1 MNSNNDSDFERIL
14 DESFNHSYNNNIN
27 IPISTSEAN
36 NVNDI
41 FVGNEVKT
49 ECIICYEENI
59 ACIKCFKCTA
69 VYCKICL
76 TKIASESNK
85 CICASEIRANYS
97 KLKKY
102 NQDLIKKSREI
113 KAKRER
119 EIQNHNNRNNAITT
133 ATSSIDTN
141 NTNTNNTNTN
151 NSNTNTYTRN
161 IRNILSN
168 TTNTT
173 NTTSNASTT
182 DHNLALKLAFLKDLG
197 DNKIYNIDFKS
208 FCNKH
213 GSSNNTPN
221 FDYLWDYNNKTLT
234 FYAVPNTTNELKNI
248 VFNYNTLN
256 AENQG
261 EIYVWILN
269 LLILPYNEFKT
280 KWNKIATIMPQI
292 TDINKTI
299 MIRNIV
305 DICRN

>member
-1 MNSNNDSDFERIL
+1 MNNSDSDFERIL
-14 DESFNHSYNNNIN
+14 LESFNHSYNNNV
-27 IPISTSEAN
+27 PISTSEAN

-85 CICASEIRANYS
+85 CICAIEIKINYS

-102 NQDLIKKSREI
+102 NQELIKKSREKGVI
-113 KAKRER
+113 EL
-119 EIQNHNNRNNAITT
+119 QNHNNRNNAITT
-133 ATSSIDTN
+133 SSTSLYTSRN
-141 NTNTNNTNTN
+141 N
-151 NSNTNTYTRN
+151 NSNTNTNTS
-161 IRNILSN
+161 SN
-168 TTNTT
+168 THINVSNNSNTD
-173 NTTSNASTT
+173 N
-182 DHNLALKLAFLKDLG
+182 NLTLKLAFLKDLG

-208 FCNKH
+208 FCNKN
-213 GSSNNTPN
+213 GNSNKPN

-234 FYAVPNTTNELKNI
+234 FYTIPNTNNEIKNI

-261 EIYVWILN
+261 EIYVWLLN
-269 LLILPYNEFKT
+269 LLNLPFNEFKT
-280 KWNKIATIMPQI
+280 NWNKIADIILQI
-292 TDINKTI
+292 TDNNKTI

>member
-1 MNSNNDSDFERIL
+1 MGDNDSDFERIL
-14 DESFNHSYNNNIN
+14 AESFNHSYNNNIN

-85 CICASEIRANYS
+85 CICASEIKANYS

-113 KAKRER
+113 KEKRER
-119 EIQNHNNRNNAITT
+119 EIQNHNNRHNSITL
-133 ATSSIDTN
+133 ATTN
-141 NTNTNNTNTN
+141 I
-151 NSNTNTYTRN
+151 NTNTYINN
-161 IRNILSN
+161 IRNILNNGTNANSNANANANANARNSNKGSN
-168 TTNTT
+168 TD
-173 NTTSNASTT
+173 SNLT
-182 DHNLALKLAFLKDLG
+182 LKLAFLKDLG

-208 FCNKH
+208 FCNQN
-213 GSSNNTPN
+213 GGRNNNTPN

-234 FYAVPNTTNELKNI
+234 FYSVPNTNNDLKNI
-248 VFNYNTLN
+248 VFNYNTLD

-261 EIYVWILN
+261 EIYVWILQ
-269 LLILPYNEFKT
+269 LLKLPFNEFK
-280 KWNKIATIMPQI
+280 KIGIKLLTLCL
-292 TDINKTI
+292 K
-299 MIRNIV
+299 
-305 DICRN
+305 

>member
-1 MNSNNDSDFERIL
+1 MNDNSDNDFERIL
-14 DESFNHSYNNNIN
+14 AESFNHSYNNNIT

-76 TKIASESNK
+76 TKIASDSNK
-85 CICASEIRANYS
+85 CICAIEIKANYS

-102 NQDLIKKSREI
+102 NQDLIKKSRDI
-113 KAKRER
+113 KLKRER
-119 EIQNHNNRNNAITT
+119 ELQNQNNRNNTITT
-133 ATSSIDTN
+133 STNRN
-141 NTNTNNTNTN
+141 NTNTNTNTNTN
-151 NSNTNTYTRN
+151 YSSNTNTNYS
-161 IRNILSN
+161 SN
-168 TTNTT
+168 TNTNYSSNTNT
-173 NTTSNASTT
+173 NTHINVSNNSNT
-182 DHNLALKLAFLKDLG
+182 DSNLTLKLAFLKDLG

-208 FCNKH
+208 FCNKT
-213 GSSNNTPN
+213 GSNTPN
-221 FDYLWDYNNKTLT
+221 FDYFWDYTTKTLT
-234 FYAVPNTTNELKNI
+234 FYTIPNNNEFKNI

-269 LLILPYNEFKT
+269 ILNLSFNDFKK
-280 KWNKIATIMPQI
+280 KWNKVADIIPQI
-292 TDINKTI
+292 TDNNKII

>member
-1 MNSNNDSDFERIL
+1 MSDNDSDFERIL
-14 DESFNHSYNNNIN
+14 AESFNHSYNNNIN

-85 CICASEIRANYS
+85 CICACDIKANYS

-113 KAKRER
+113 KEKRER
-119 EIQNHNNRNNAITT
+119 EIENHNNRNNAITT
-133 ATSSIDTN
+133 SAYDSTTIN
-141 NTNTNNTNTN
+141 NNNNNNNRN
-151 NSNTNTYTRN
+151 NSNTM
-161 IRNILSN
+161 
-168 TTNTT
+168 TTNTMTT
-173 NTTSNASTT
+173 NNNRNNNRNNNMNSNT
-182 DHNLALKLAFLKDLG
+182 DNNLTLKLAFLKDLA

-208 FCNKH
+208 FCNKNN
-213 GSSNNTPN
+213 GNSNTTPN
-221 FDYLWDYNNKTLT
+221 FDYFWDYNNKTLT
-234 FYAVPNTTNELKNI
+234 FYSVPNTNNDLKNI

-261 EIYVWILN
+261 EIYVWILHLLN
-269 LLILPYNEFKT
+269 LPFSEFKT
-280 KWNKIATIMPQI
+280 NWNKIANIMPQI
-292 TDINKTI
+292 TDNNKLI

>member
-1 MNSNNDSDFERIL
+1 MNNDTDFERIL
-14 DESFNHSYNNNIN
+14 AESFNHSYNNTIN

-59 ACIKCFKCTA
+59 ACIKCFTCTA

-85 CICASEIRANYS
+85 CICSIEIKSNYS

-102 NQDLIKKSREI
+102 NQDLIKKSRDI
-113 KAKRER
+113 KEKRER
-119 EIQNHNNRNNAITT
+119 EIQNQNNRNNTITT
-133 ATSSIDTN
+133 NN
-141 NTNTNNTNTN
+141 NTNNNQNYNNNNQNYNNNNQNYNNNNQNYNNNNKNNNTD
-151 NSNTNTYTRN
+151 SNLT
-161 IRNILSN
+161 
-168 TTNTT
+168 
-173 NTTSNASTT
+173 
-182 DHNLALKLAFLKDLG
+182 LKLAFLKDLG

-208 FCNKH
+208 FTNKN
-213 GSSNNTPN
+213 GSNTPN
-221 FDYLWDYNNKTLT
+221 FDYFWDYNNKTLT
-234 FYAVPNTTNELKNI
+234 FYAVPNTNNELKNI

-261 EIYVWILN
+261 EIYVWILH
-269 LLILPYNEFKT
+269 LLNSNYNDFK
-280 KWNKIATIMPQI
+280 KNWNKIANIMPQI
-292 TDINKTI
+292 TDNNKSI